1 MLVCNKTG
9 GAGKSKFVKWLR
21 ISQKEIV
28 LRKLPVSSVDRL
40 TSAVFIISKT
50 VNIDLYKID
59 LPRTISENISL
70 PDLFHTLEEIK
81 NGFIVDTMYGRYNER
96 IFEAPQIVIFTNISF
111 EKLRKYMSPDRFFQL
126 GEKRELSEAY
136 WYYTLNQKVYTP
148 VKDYKYFFENIL

>member
-50 VNIDLYKID
+50 VKIDLYKID

-111 EKLRKYMSPDRFFQL
+111 EKLIFVKIYVTRPFFSTRR
-126 GEKRELSEAY
+126 EKRIIRSLLVLYS
-136 WYYTLNQKVYTP
+136 
-148 VKDYKYFFENIL
+148 